1 MAKRKVKRWPTV
13 WVLVD
18 YDGWVW
24 AHSTVASTRS
34 ECIKKVNKRFPHAP
48 VGKGDRIIQV
58 RLVPVRPKRRK
69 SK

>member
-18 YDGWVW
+18 CDGWVW
-24 AHSTVASTRS
+24 AQSTMASTQS
-34 ECIKKVNKRFPHAP
+34 ECIEKVNERFPYAP
-48 VGKGDRIIQV
+48 FGKNDRIVQV